1 MEVLLTVAVILTV
14 LAIIT
19 QAAVLVSLYLLSRR
33 ISGKAEVLMNESKRF
48 IAPLDSIT
56 NNLKTVSDH
65 LAETGKIAHGQALQ
79 VQSMMNETHENIR
92 TQISDV
98 RDTVMDTVHEA
109 RSILMRPVREYS
121 AIANAIAQGVRTF
134 FSGRKPEPA
143 KGESEIIIVPE
154 ERPAA

>member
-1 MEVLLTVAVILTV
+1 
-14 LAIIT
+14 
-19 QAAVLVSLYLLSRR
+19 RR

-65 LAETGKIAHGQALQ
+65 LAETGKIAHGQAVQ

-98 RDTVMDTVHEA
+98 SDTEMETVHEA
-109 RSILMRPVREYS
+109 RSIVMRPVREYS
-121 AIANAIAQGVRTF
+121 AIASALAAGVRTF

-143 KGESEIIIVPE
+143 KDETKIIIVQE
-154 ERPAA
+154 EHPAA